1 MGVAP
6 VLVDTY
12 RRYKKGT
19 ENFVQ
24 WLAETARGTG
34 QADDV
39 FKAGTKD
46 NVPSSGGRLKGKARM
61 EAKKAGLGSN
71 MTRFVVPMKAM
82 AGLAKAIVI
91 TKTVEVPHS
100 VLATLGAVIRGR
112 KDCATWYLLNQ
123 NDADKTMRDNNAR
136 HQHFIEVLEDIRDTL
151 KMTKRQA
158 TQSAQ
163 QPSDPDAERYT
174 NMFASLEIEETFD
187 LDDIPDVIATPSTVN
202 NKAEYKQEASEEDV
216 SFAVYCFLKDMTHIR
231 LFVRHT

>member
-82 AGLAKAIVI
+82 AGLAKAIVT
-91 TKTVEVPHS
+91 TKTVEVPTRYS
-100 VLATLGAVIRGR
+100 QLLVRSFEDGRLCDLVPTEPERRGQDDAR
-112 KDCATWYLLNQ
+112 QQCAS
-123 NDADKTMRDNNAR
+123 
-136 HQHFIEVLEDIRDTL
+136 
-151 KMTKRQA
+151 
-158 TQSAQ
+158 SALHRG
-163 QPSDPDAERYT
+163 P
-174 NMFASLEIEETFD
+174 
-187 LDDIPDVIATPSTVN
+187 
-202 NKAEYKQEASEEDV
+202 
-216 SFAVYCFLKDMTHIR
+216 
-231 LFVRHT
+231 